1 MINQSQQLEFF
12 KELMSKKYKAAA
24 FDVDGTL
31 TEIAEHGIPDFIS
44 EALVKLALQFPI
56 AICTGR
62 RLEHAVTKIDA
73 LYKAGLDIEF
83 IKSRIYML
91 CENGSIGYFYD
102 LKRAEYIEF
111 YRIQYP
117 YSRAH
122 MENMFEDVRNK
133 LGYKMDSSFCN
144 ETSMVFQAENV
155 NDPDKVALN
164 ARSYELAKEIQ
175 KIAAEHDTENL
186 LRVATAGIGVIIFP
200 KFGDKKDA
208 VFKWAELLKDR
219 GYTFGIELREIF
231 MVGDMPGELG
241 NDKTFLDGSYGTA
254 FTVGD
259 LVKNS
264 KWPVPVFDL
273 ANEQRMI
280 GPRGTF
286 RLLEQLGLL

>member
-1 MINQSQQLEFF
+1 MINQKQQLEIF
-12 KELMSKKYKAAA
+12 KDLLKKKYKAAA

-31 TEIAEHGIPDFIS
+31 TEIAEHGIPDFIN
-44 EALVKLALQFPI
+44 EALTKLALQFPI

-62 RLEHAVTKIDA
+62 RLEHATTKIESI
-73 LYKAGLDIEF
+73 YKAGLDTEF

-91 CENGSIGYFYD
+91 CENGSVGYFYD
-102 LKRAEYIEF
+102 LESAEYVEF
-111 YRIQYP
+111 YRIPYP
-117 YSRAH
+117 YTKKH
-122 MENMFEDVRNK
+122 MENMYEDIKNK

-164 ARSYELAKEIQ
+164 ERSYELALEIV

-219 GYTFGIELREIF
+219 GYVMGNELRELF
-231 MVGDMPGELG
+231 VVGDMPGPLG

-259 LVKNS
+259 LVKSS

-273 ANEQRMI
+273 TTEQRMI
-280 GPRGTF
+280 GPKATF
-286 RLLEQLGLL
+286 KLLEQLNLM